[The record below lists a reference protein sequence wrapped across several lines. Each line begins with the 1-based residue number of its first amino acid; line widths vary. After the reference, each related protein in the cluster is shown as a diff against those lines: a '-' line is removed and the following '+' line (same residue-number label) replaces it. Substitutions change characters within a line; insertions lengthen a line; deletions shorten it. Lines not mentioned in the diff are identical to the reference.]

1 MVGSKRLC
9 LLSPQ
14 FPPDLSGIGDYTYF
28 LANALGG
35 MGCEVDVL
43 TAVGGID
50 TVLYPPARG
59 VRVHRLVKT
68 WEVRGLPHV
77 LRALR
82 SLDPGVLVVQYAP
95 HAFHQRGITLAVS
108 LLPAILRI
116 ASRIPVIVNFHE
128 LYIPFDTSLKHCL
141 GALWQRAM
149 GFLIAAPS
157 HALTAVSSE
166 WPRRLRRVGVWK
178 PIQVIP
184 VGSNIP
190 RVRVGSEELTAVRK
204 RLGMDRNTLLIGSF
218 GSVGPHGD
226 VGLLLAAVEK
236 VKRERPLKM
245 VWIGRSGH
253 AAQRAEW
260 QHANQSARESCE
272 DILWTGPLPH
282 PEVSCL
288 MAACDLF
295 VLPYTDGISTKR
307 GTLAAAL
314 LHGLPVLSTKGKRL
328 DGIFV
333 HRENMYLVPLGDAQA
348 FADGLMELA
357 KASDLRDRL
366 AFGARRLYENH
377 FSWDVIASRVAALC
391 ERNQS

>member
-9 LLSPQ
+9 LLSPH

-43 TAVGGID
+43 TAVGEID

-157 HALTAVSSE
+157 HALTAVSTE
-166 WPRRLRRVGVWK
+166 WQRRLRRVGVWK

-190 RVRVGSEELTAVRK
+190 RVDVSAEDVQRVREK
-204 RLGMDRNTLLIGSF
+204 LGMDRTALLIGSF
-218 GSVGPHGD
+218 GSVGPHGE
-226 VGLLLAAVEK
+226 VGLVLKAVEK
-236 VKRERPLKM
+236 LK
-245 VWIGRSGH
+245 
-253 AAQRAEW
+253 
-260 QHANQSARESCE
+260 
-272 DILWTGPLPH
+272 P
-282 PEVSCL
+282 
-288 MAACDLF
+288 
-295 VLPYTDGISTKR
+295 
-307 GTLAAAL
+307 
-314 LHGLPVLSTKGKRL
+314 
-328 DGIFV
+328 
-333 HRENMYLVPLGDAQA
+333 
-348 FADGLMELA
+348 
-357 KASDLRDRL
+357 
-366 AFGARRLYENH
+366 
-377 FSWDVIASRVAALC
+377 
-391 ERNQS
+391 